1 MLQQPQ
7 AILAIQRLSVSFKQD
22 DGNFDALKNIDFTI
36 PKGKIVAL
44 VGESGSGKSVT
55 SMAIMGLLPKK
66 NVLIKHGTIMFNA
79 SNNVAINLLKQPE
92 QALQQ
97 IRGKQIAMVF
107 QEPMSA
113 LNPLQKVGKQVTE
126 MILAHNNISK
136 SEALQ
141 QCIALFT
148 KVLLPNPEPIIHK
161 YPHELSGG
169 QKQRVV
175 IAMALSCNPQLIICD
190 EPTTALDVTVQHEI
204 LLLLKKLQE
213 ENQLSILFISHDLQ
227 VVAQLAHEIVVL
239 YKGEVVEKGL
249 TLAVLQQPKHN
260 YTKALLQCRPG
271 QQPPKTLLPT
281 VHQVLDNELVN
292 NTYFKTVPP
301 SNEVLLEVKDIT
313 VSYQKSASLFRKAN
327 SNFLAVNKVSFQ
339 VIRGEIVGLIGE
351 SGCGKTTIG
360 RSIIGLQKLTLGNI
374 IWHGKQYANTS
385 LQWQMVFQDP
395 FSSLNPRIN
404 IGNAI
409 SEGIYTNKL
418 HAKKDAMQLALHWLA
433 KTGLQQGHAQRY
445 PHEFSGGQR
454 QRIVISRALALQ
466 PEFVICDESVSALD
480 VSVQAQI
487 LNILL
492 TLQAE
497 LGFSILFIS
506 HDMNVIQH
514 ICDRVLV
521 MRKGEIVEEGT
532 AVEVCKHP
540 KHEYTKRLI
549 ESIPSYF

>member
-1 MLQQPQ
+1 MSQVGSN
-7 AILAIQRLSVSFKQD
+7 ILAVDNLSVSFKND
-22 DGNFDALKNIDFTI
+22 EGYFDALKSISFNI

-66 NVLIKHGTIMFNA
+66 NVLIKNGSIPFYANDTP
-79 SNNVAINLLKQPE
+79 VNLLKQTE
-92 QALQQ
+92 KQLQH

-126 MILAHNNISK
+126 MILAHNNIPK

-141 QCIALFT
+141 QCIQLFT
-148 KVLLPNPEPIIHK
+148 KVLLPNPETIVHK

-175 IAMALSCNPQLIICD
+175 IAMALSCNPALIICD

-204 LLLLKKLQE
+204 LQLLKQLQQE
-213 ENQLSILFISHDLQ
+213 QQLSVLFISHDLQ

-239 YKGEVVEKGL
+239 YKGEIVEKGL
-249 TLAVLQQPKHN
+249 AKEVLQQPKHN

-271 QQPPKTLLPT
+271 QQAPKTLLPT
-281 VHQVLDNELVN
+281 VKHIMNNEPLDNDN
-292 NTYFKTVPP
+292 FTIVPP
-301 SNEVLLEVKDIT
+301 GEEVLLEVKNILVEYNKAT
-313 VSYQKSASLFRKAN
+313 SLFSKT
-327 SNFLAVNKVSFQ
+327 SNRFLAVNNVSFT
-339 VIRGEIVGLIGE
+339 IKRGEVVGLVGE

-360 RSIIGLQKLTLGNI
+360 RTIIGLQQLTSGNI
-374 IWHGKQYANTS
+374 IWHGKQQTHKS
-385 LQWQMVFQDP
+385 LHWQMVFQDP

-409 SEGIYTNKL
+409 SEGIFTNKL
-418 HAKKDAMQLALHWLA
+418 QNKKDALQMALQWLE
-433 KTGLQQGHAQRY
+433 KTGLQPGYAGRY

-466 PEFVICDESVSALD
+466 PEFIICDESVSALD
-480 VSVQAQI
+480 VSVQAQV

-492 TLQAE
+492 TLKNE

-521 MRKGEIVEEGT
+521 MRKGEIVEEGAAT
-532 AVEVCKHP
+532 DVFKQP
-540 KHEYTKRLI
+540 KHAYTQRLI
-549 ESIPSYF
+549 ESIPGYF

>member
-1 MLQQPQ
+1 MSQLHNTILSIQQ
-7 AILAIQRLSVSFKQD
+7 LSVSFMQD
-22 DGNFDALKNIDFTI
+22 DGNVDALKNIDFTI
-36 PKGKIVAL
+36 PKGKILAL
-44 VGESGSGKSVT
+44 VGESGSGKSVS

-66 NVLIKHGTIMFNA
+66 NVLIKNGAILFNA
-79 SNNVAINLLKQPE
+79 VDGETIDLLKQSE
-92 QALQQ
+92 KTLQH

-113 LNPLQKVGKQVTE
+113 LNPLQTVGKQVTE

-141 QCIALFT
+141 QCIALFV
-148 KVLLPNPEPIIHK
+148 KVLLPSPETIVHK

-175 IAMALSCNPQLIICD
+175 IAMALSCNPALIICD

-204 LLLLKKLQE
+204 LMLLKQLQQ
-213 ENQLSILFISHDLQ
+213 ENELSILFISHDLQ

-249 TLAVLQQPKHN
+249 TLDVLKQPKHN

-281 VHQVLDNELVN
+281 VNQILFNEVADNIN
-292 NTYFKTVPP
+292 FKIVPP
-301 SNEVLLEVKDIT
+301 SNEVLLDVKNIT
-313 VSYQKSASLFRKAN
+313 VSYHKSASFFGKV
-327 SNFLAVNKVSFQ
+327 SNRFIAVNKVSFQ
-339 VIRGEIVGLIGE
+339 IKRGEIVGLVGE

-360 RSIIGLQKLTLGNI
+360 RSIIGLQKLTSGNI
-374 IWHGKQYANTS
+374 VWHGKQYANTS

-409 SEGIYTNKL
+409 SESIYTNKL
-418 HAKKDAMQLALHWLA
+418 RSKKDALQLALHWLA
-433 KTGLQQGHAQRY
+433 KTGLQQGHAARY

-466 PEFVICDESVSALD
+466 PEFIICDESVSALD

-521 MRKGEIVEEGT
+521 MRKGEIVEEGS
-532 AVEVCKHP
+532 AVDVYKHP
-540 KHEYTKRLI
+540 KNTYTKHLI